1 MKKVEPGEYF
11 IDFNT
16 QIEPGKLQA
25 VRVRIDLVT
34 ITDMEQP
41 LAIDLCNHPL
51 YTELRKYVEANK

>member
-1 MKKVEPGEYF
+1 MNEQEYY

-34 ITDMEQP
+34 ITDMEKP
-41 LAIDLCNHPL
+41 LAIDLCEHPL
-51 YTELRKYVEANK
+51 YAELQRYVKANP